1 MKKKVQFTRSLKQL
15 LKQRTTFAKL
25 FSVKLENF
33 CEVDGLSGNRKKCQT
48 NFCGRNK
55 RNYQSTSL
63 LKKKKKQR
71 AGSIAL
77 MEILEFPQRA
87 GTANFT

>member
-33 CEVDGLSGNRKKCQT
+33 CKVDGLSGNRKKCQT

-55 RNYQSTSL
+55 RSYQRTSL
-63 LKKKKKQR
+63 LKKKQKKKTKKNKEQ
-71 AGSIAL
+71 GQL
-77 MEILEFPQRA
+77 L
-87 GTANFT
+87 